1 MAKSSKK
8 NTIGLSNL
16 KGFQLGASFEP
27 KDLIPTGHSVLD
39 HNLASGFTDS
49 SELKYKNGGF
59 PLVKLALLYG
69 NEGSGKSSIAYRTV
83 GSAQRMGYRCAW
95 IDSEHSFSDQLAEV
109 NGVDK
114 SSLFYSNLIDTDSP
128 DKTNSAEEI
137 MDLIVNV
144 CKSGEINVLV
154 LDSVA
159 NLVPQK
165 VLDHGADKETVA
177 ELSRVLSRSLPK
189 IMSYAAKNDVLLIFI
204 TQLREKIGVMFGN
217 TDTYN
222 GGRSLRHNASVVLK
236 ITKLESKTHNIFMQ
250 DDDGSESIIGRH
262 SSIIIEKNRFAK
274 PCFDSLRIPI
284 YFESYFPD
292 AAEIAFEYGRK
303 CKIISKRLT
312 SFSWDSIKMDGK
324 SNFVEALN
332 KDGFTLRK
340 LIDQIQEKSEELEL
354 ILPVELINFDPEEN
368 NKITSSSDD
377 EDSVAEDI
385 SVDVQL

>member
-1 MAKSSKK
+1 MSRSKK
-8 NTIGLSNL
+8 NNIGLNNL

-27 KDLIPTGHSVLD
+27 KDLIPTGHGILD
-39 HNLASGFTDS
+39 YNLSRGFLDPEDS
-49 SELKYKNGGF
+49 RYTNGGL
-59 PLVKLALLYG
+59 PLGKLALFYG

-137 MDLIVNV
+137 MDLIVDV
-144 CKSGEINVLV
+144 CKSGDINVLV

-165 VLDHGADKETVA
+165 VLDQGANKETVA

-236 ITKLESKTHNIFMQ
+236 ITKLESKSHN
-250 DDDGSESIIGRH
+250 
-262 SSIIIEKNRFAK
+262 
-274 PCFDSLRIPI
+274 
-284 YFESYFPD
+284 
-292 AAEIAFEYGRK
+292 K
-303 CKIISKRLT
+303 CE
-312 SFSWDSIKMDGK
+312 WD
-324 SNFVEALN
+324 E
-332 KDGFTLRK
+332 
-340 LIDQIQEKSEELEL
+340 
-354 ILPVELINFDPEEN
+354 
-368 NKITSSSDD
+368 
-377 EDSVAEDI
+377 
-385 SVDVQL
+385 